1 MQQVTPFLW
10 FDGQAEEAAKFYV
23 SVFDD
28 AKITDTDVFPDE
40 GTPGTPG
47 AVMSVSFT
55 VKGDELVALNGG
67 PEFTFTPAVSLLV
80 HCQSQDEVD
89 RYWEALTE
97 GGEPLPCGWVTD
109 RFGVTWQIVP
119 DRLNELLK
127 DPDPERASR
136 AMQSM
141 LKMGKI
147 ETAELEAAADGTG
160 A

>member
-10 FDGQAEEAAKFYV
+10 FDGQAEEAAKFYT

-28 AKITDTDVFPDE
+28 SEITDSDVFPE

-47 AVMSVSFT
+47 TVMSVSFT
-55 VKGDELVALNGG
+55 VKGDEIVALNGG
-67 PEFTFTPAVSLLV
+67 PDFTFTPAVSLLV

-89 RYWEALTE
+89 RYWEALSE
-97 GGEPLPCGWVTD
+97 GGETMPCGWVTD

-127 DPDPERASR
+127 DRDPERASR
-136 AMQSM
+136 AMQAM

-147 ETAELEAAADGTG
+147 EIAELEAAADG
-160 A
+160 